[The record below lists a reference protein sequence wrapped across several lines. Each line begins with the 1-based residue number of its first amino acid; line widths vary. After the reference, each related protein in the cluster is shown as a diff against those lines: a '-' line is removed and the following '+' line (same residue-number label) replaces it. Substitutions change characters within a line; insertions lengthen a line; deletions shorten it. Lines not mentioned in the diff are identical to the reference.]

1 MRRSVLPDI
10 CVHDN
15 YSIVME
21 TACMIDQEAK
31 RSRVVAVVLGFE
43 GFSGVACSSSF
54 KYTQW
59 AGTCGC
65 RFHTTKNVHMFVLH
79 SKAMFSTKWS

>member
-1 MRRSVLPDI
+1 MRRSVLPDT
-10 CVHDN
+10 CFHDN

-54 KYTQW
+54 KYTQREHVV
-59 AGTCGC
+59 AAFILPKMCICLYCIRKQCFLPNG
-65 RFHTTKNVHMFVLH
+65 HK
-79 SKAMFSTKWS
+79 